1 MCPHSPFRFITTTHP
16 FPTCSGSMEPAFY
29 RGDLLF
35 LTAATLDQG
44 RQPRNWRVALP
55 RARMAQRVHSLAGD
69 GAEQFVSVGAVATGT
84 TTVCVCAACYFHHP
98 RATRIPTRLISLGLE
113 TGSVFLSF

>member
-1 MCPHSPFRFITTTHP
+1 
-16 FPTCSGSMEPAFY
+16 MEPAFY

-55 RARMAQRVHSLAGD
+55 RARMAQRVSVTYIYIPHLAD
-69 GAEQFVSVGAVATGT
+69 V
-84 TTVCVCAACYFHHP
+84 
-98 RATRIPTRLISLGLE
+98 RMI
-113 TGSVFLSF
+113 GSFPSR